1 MITIEMLTAAVYG
14 FMGLAALVVALTQVF
29 KNWSAN
35 ADWYKKAKDGG
46 KKWPDHMFAS
56 VASFLCNAAV
66 LGIGLYY
73 GIGIFAAFCLACL
86 SSWLL
91 FIGSFICC
99 GFVANGQW
107 SYEFMQAV
115 LEWIKLLPTPT
126 KVKKSVAQEYEKT
139 AQKIL
144 DEANANVFEH
154 NCEAD
159 EN

>member
-29 KNWSAN
+29 KNWFAN
-35 ADWYKKAKDGG
+35 ADWYKKVKSEG
-46 KKWPDHMFAS
+46 KKWADHMFAFI
-56 VASFLCNAAV
+56 ASFLCNAAV
-66 LGIGLYY
+66 LGVGLYF
-73 GIGIFAAFCLACL
+73 GVGIFAAFCLTCL

-107 SYEFMQAV
+107 SYEFMQKV

-126 KVKKSVAQEYEKT
+126 STKETKANH
-139 AQKIL
+139 
-144 DEANANVFEH
+144 EALTNVH
-154 NCEAD
+154 NDTEVHHDAAS
-159 EN
+159 ESEGR

>member
-1 MITIEMLTAAVYG
+1 MITIEMLTAAVYS

-29 KNWSAN
+29 KNWFAN
-35 ADWYKKAKDGG
+35 VSWYKKAKEGG
-46 KKWPDHMFAS
+46 KKWADHLLAFA
-56 VASFLCNAAV
+56 ASLVCNGAV

-73 GIGIFAAFCLACL
+73 GIGIFTAFCVACL

-99 GFVANGQW
+99 AFVANGQW
-107 SYEFMQAV
+107 SYEFMQKV

-126 KVKKSVAQEYEKT
+126 KKSVAKEYEET

-144 DEANANVFEH
+144 EEAKANVFEH

-159 EN
+159 E